1 MKEHRFRAMGCEMLA
16 LIDCDDTG
24 AEARLAAVPAWFEEW
39 EQQLSRFR
47 ADSDLMR
54 LNAAAG
60 QLVVVPLALWQV
72 IRVALD
78 AARQSDGLVRPTVLA
93 ALEAAGYD
101 RSFEAIDQ
109 GRTTRDHIGMVARA
123 GAATEAKRP
132 APLALHS
139 ASADWRTIVLDQR
152 THAVRL
158 PAGVRLDLGG
168 VAKGWAAEQAAR
180 RLAAAGPALVDA
192 GGEIAVSGPM
202 ADGSPWP
209 IAIANPLAHEES
221 LGLLLLVQG
230 AVATSGRD
238 YRRWMR
244 GGVEQHHIIDPR
256 SGQPAETDVLS
267 ATIVAPD
274 GPSAEMAAKVALI
287 LGSRTGLVWLDA
299 RPTLA
304 GLLVLDDGRIL
315 RSRRMDAY
323 LDQTTIHLRAA
334 PEQDAARLKE
344 PIA

>member
-1 MKEHRFRAMGCEMLA
+1 MKEHPFRAMGCQILA
-16 LIDCDDTG
+16 VIDRDD
-24 AEARLAAVPAWFEEW
+24 AEAERQLAAVPGWFEVW

-47 ADSDLMR
+47 PDSDLSR

-60 QLVVVPLALWQV
+60 QMVEVPPTLWQV
-72 IRVALD
+72 VRIALE

-101 RSFEAIDQ
+101 RSFADLAPEHVA
-109 GRTTRDHIGMVARA
+109 TTAPS
-123 GAATEAKRP
+123 RP
-132 APLALHS
+132 
-139 ASADWRTIVLDQR
+139 ADWRAIVLNDQ

-158 PAGVRLDLGG
+158 PTGVRLDLGG
-168 VAKGWAAEQAAR
+168 VAKGWVAQQAAR

-192 GGEIAVSGPM
+192 GGDIAVSGPM
-202 ADGSPWP
+202 ADGTPWP
-209 IAIANPLAHEES
+209 IAIANAFAPDES

-256 SGQPAETDVLS
+256 TGQPARTDVLS
-267 ATIVAPD
+267 ATVVAPD

-287 LGSRTGLVWLDA
+287 LGSRAALAWLDA

-304 GLLVLDDGRIL
+304 GLLVLDDGRVL
-315 RSRRMDAY
+315 HTRRMDSY
-323 LDQTTIHLRAA
+323 LEQTTI
-334 PEQDAARLKE
+334 DAQTSVPGVARMGE
-344 PIA
+344 